1 MKKQPFSLNYDES
14 TVSGVSL
21 LDLNA
26 SFVNDFGLIEKRM
39 LTTIVIEEGT
49 TGLELAD
56 YVWSRIIQYN
66 LNPDWTMSL
75 STDGCSAMLGTVRGA
90 VTILRG
96 RIETLPRWGGKKAD
110 SLITDTFIC
119 HFFFF
124 RD

>member
-1 MKKQPFSLNYDES
+1 MKKQPFSLNFDES
-14 TVSGVSL
+14 TVNGVSL

-39 LTTIVIEEGT
+39 LTTIVIEEEGT
-49 TGLELAD
+49 TRLELAD

-119 HFFFF
+119 HYFY

>member
-1 MKKQPFSLNYDES
+1 MKKRPFSLNFDES
-14 TVSGVSL
+14 TVNGVSL

-96 RIETLPRWGGKKAD
+96 RIETLPWWGGKKAD

-119 HFFFF
+119 HYFY